1 MKRSIFALLKGVGL
15 AVLGIALL
23 YVAWQPVI
31 PSRWIVARMA
41 EAIPAPNL
49 GESEE
54 KVIRFD
60 LSGKGGGVFNL
71 VLRKDTVRVI
81 EGRNTERLDLV
92 LFMEA
97 KEFNDLMISL
107 ARGKADALTFKRLVI
122 SKLMRFGGD
131 MEVLQLLS
139 PDGRGGK

>member
-1 MKRSIFALLKGVGL
+1 MKRAIFALLKVVGL

-31 PSRWIVARMA
+31 PSRWIIARMA
-41 EAIPAPNL
+41 KVIPAPDLPAN
-49 GESEE
+49 EE
-54 KVIRFD
+54 KIIRFD
-60 LSGKGGGVFNL
+60 LSGKGGGVYNL
-71 VLRKDTVRVI
+71 LLRKGGVRLV

-97 KEFNDLMISL
+97 KDFNDLMISL
-107 ARGKADALTFKRLVI
+107 ARGKADELTFRRLVI

-131 MEVLQLLS
+131 MEVFQLLS
-139 PDGRGGK
+139 PAERGGK